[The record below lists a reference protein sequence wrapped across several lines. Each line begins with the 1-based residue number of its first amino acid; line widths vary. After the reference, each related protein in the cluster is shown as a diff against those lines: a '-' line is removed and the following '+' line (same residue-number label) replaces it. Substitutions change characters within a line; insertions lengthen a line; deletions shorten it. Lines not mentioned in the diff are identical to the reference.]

1 MTLDI
6 VILPTYDVTTLAVAD
21 ASTYDTDPPVVSNP
35 TIEITVP
42 NFDTESLVFTVE
54 ETNIFNSTD
63 LGISTA
69 GNEEPLPDGLYCFK
83 YMVDPS
89 ATYYVEKTIFRVD
102 QLQQKFDEAFMRLD
116 MMECDGAIKK
126 QSFINL
132 NTIYFF
138 IQGAIA
144 AANNCA
150 TVEATKLY
158 NKANS
163 LLDYLNNANC
173 GCSDATFSI
182 TYN

>member
-21 ASTYDTDPPVVSNP
+21 ASTYDTDPPVVTNP
-35 TIEITVP
+35 VIEISVP
-42 NFDTESLVFTVE
+42 SFSTETLVFTVE

-116 MMECDGAIKK
+116 MMECDRAIKK
-126 QSFINL
+126 QAFVDL
-132 NTIYFF
+132 NSIYFF
-138 IQGAIA
+138 IQGAMA

-158 NKANS
+158 NKANTMIDNFNS
-163 LLDYLNNANC
+163 SNC
-173 GCSDATFSI
+173 GCTGSSFSI
-182 TYN
+182 TYE